1 MIKKLLTVATVVLSV
16 SLNAQTGRLANPVTA
31 NANNPVEV
39 SNIAAPGC
47 VQITTQTNNSV
58 TINTA
63 SPCNTVTNAFGGYV
77 NGSNCWLDTEKAN
90 YFAGTTYSNVV
101 VSPSITAVA
110 VGFFKQ
116 GNFGT
121 SGSTSTVAV
130 NFYAGTMASGPTGP
144 SLASATASL
153 SQIIAAQTSTVP
165 FFTYTFTL
173 ASPVALPLGGF
184 FAAITTPT
192 ASGDTVVVLN
202 QGSSSPSNLG
212 WERESDN
219 LWYNMTVW
227 GAGYKANL
235 AFYPVICGSNITT
248 GISKNLGLSKDVS
261 IMPNPSTGLVNVA
274 ITLPNS
280 QDLSLTV
287 TNALGQVIVNNKY
300 NSVMN
305 EVVSLDLTNQSNGV
319 YFVTVSNGKDK
330 MVQRLILN
338 K

>member
-16 SLNAQTGRLANPVTA
+16 AVNAQTGRLANTTNVE
-31 NANNPVEV
+31 ANNSIQVQN
-39 SNIAAPGC
+39 SSAPGC

-58 TINTA
+58 TINTS

-90 YFAGTTYSNVV
+90 YFAGTTYSNGVT
-101 VSPSITAVA
+101 SPSISAMA

-116 GNFGT
+116 GGRGT
-121 SGSTSTVAV
+121 SGTTNTVAV
-130 NFYAGTMASGPTGP
+130 NFYAGTMASGPTGA
-144 SLASATASL
+144 SLATATASL

-184 FAAITTPT
+184 FAAVTTPT
-192 ASGDTVVVLN
+192 AAGDTVVVLS
-202 QGSSSPSNLG
+202 QGTSSPANYG

-235 AFYPVICGSNITT
+235 SMYPLICGSNITV
-248 GISKNLGLSKDVS
+248 GVSKNLGLSKDVT

-274 ITLPNS
+274 VALANS

-287 TNALGQVIVNNKY
+287 TNALGQVVVSNKY
-300 NSVMN
+300 NAVLTEN
-305 EVVSLDLTNQSNGV
+305 ISLDLTNQANGV
-319 YFVTVSNGKDK
+319 YFVTVSNGTDK